1 MITYGVVPRL
11 IALMICLW
19 RQHVALRWALVHTP
33 GAAEV
38 LDRLNSPIVETAAA
52 DAIPPLQ
59 LSALHQSLM
68 SAVLEHLCPAQH
80 HRLLAG
86 RGDHM
91 GQCACA

>member
-19 RQHVALRWALVHTP
+19 RQHVALRWALHTP

-38 LDRLNSPIVETAAA
+38 LDRLNSPIVETAA

-59 LSALHQSLM
+59 LSAHTS
-68 SAVLEHLCPAQH
+68 P
-80 HRLLAG
+80 
-86 RGDHM
+86 
-91 GQCACA
+91 